1 MTELDKVLGG
11 GGETG
16 AILRARDWSRTA
28 LGPVETWPPALRSAV
43 GLMLAS
49 PTPTA
54 FFWGPELVV
63 LYNDGM
69 LPIYGAKHPG
79 GLGVPA
85 REVFAELWDALHPL
99 FDGVMRT
106 GRAVYQENQPYF
118 MNRQGFVEEAYFTF
132 AYTPLRDEHG
142 QVVGVFDFVTETTRQ
157 VLGERRFK
165 TLREL
170 SIRVASAQSLRA
182 VLLGAQEVLERGG
195 ADVPFALL
203 HRAEASGPQLL
214 LRAGLTAEALDA
226 VAASPWPLGDVL
238 RSGEVR
244 QVTLPEGLRA
254 GPWPEPV
261 RAALLLPLT
270 LEGDVP
276 DAVLAVGLSPRLPL
290 DEAARD
296 FLQLLAS
303 QLAADAVRA
312 LAHEQEKQRAEALAA
327 LDRAKTAFFS
337 NVSHE
342 FRTPL
347 TLLLGPTEN
356 ALASPERAL
365 GGVELK
371 RVHRNA
377 LRLLKLVNTLLDFS
391 RLGATSA
398 VPRQEPTELAAL
410 TSGLAGAFDSV
421 MATAGLR
428 LVVDCP
434 PLSGPVWV
442 DPDMWEKVVLN
453 LVSNAFKFTLQ
464 GEIAVSLRE
473 REGGVELSV
482 RDTGTGIPAQEL
494 TRIFERFHRVR
505 DARGRSDEGSGIGLS
520 LVRELARVQGG
531 DVTVESVPGEG
542 STFRVWLPTGRPAA
556 ASERGAPQHRPPAR
570 GPAAFVHE
578 AEQWLAHVPEA
589 PASPRAEAT
598 HGHVLLADDNADMR
612 EYMARL
618 LSSHFTVEAV
628 ADGQAALDAARART
642 PDAVVSDVMM
652 PGLDGFALVRALRA
666 DPRTAPVPI
675 LLVSARAGEVAT
687 VEGLQSGVDD
697 YLAKPFG
704 ARELLARVGILVRA
718 SQARAERERL
728 LEQLRQVLEAS
739 GTGLWEFEPD
749 TRSVRVDA
757 RMSALL
763 GLPAG
768 APSTLDEALARVD
781 PEQREQVL
789 QAISASLSD
798 TRAGV
803 FFSVFRVLVPDA
815 PAPRWL
821 ECRGQRLR
829 DARGRTVLAGVVLDI
844 TARKQTETELRT
856 RADFEQQLIGIV
868 SHDLRNPLSAILLGT
883 TALTRREVLDER
895 ATRAL
900 LRIQSSAERATRMV
914 KDLLDFTQARLGGGI
929 PIVPRTVDLHE
940 VTRGVLEEVEAAHP
954 TRHLEVRHEGEG
966 RGEWDPDRLA
976 QVVQNLVVNALK
988 YSPEDSVVR
997 VRTLAEDG
1005 GVSLSVAN
1013 QGEPIPEHLRVR
1025 LFEPMQ
1031 RGTAEVDKQGRS
1043 VGLGLYI
1050 VRSIV
1055 EAHGGRITVSSSKDE
1070 GTVFTVHLPRRR

>member
-1 MTELDKVLGG
+1 MVG

-16 AILRARDWSRTA
+16 AILRALDWSRTT

-54 FFWGPELVV
+54 FFWGPDLVV

-99 FDGVMRT
+99 FDGVMGT

-170 SIRVASAQSLRA
+170 SIRVASAQTLRA
-182 VLLGAQEVLERGG
+182 VLLGAQEVLERNG

-203 HRAEASGPQLL
+203 YRAEDSGPQLL
-214 LRAGLTAEALDA
+214 LRAGLTAEALD
-226 VAASPWPLGDVL
+226 VVEASPWPLGDVL
-238 RSGEVR
+238 RSGEAR
-244 QVTLPEGLRA
+244 QVALPEGLRA

-270 LEGDVP
+270 LEGDIP

-290 DEAARD
+290 DEASRD

-312 LAHEQEKQRAEALAA
+312 LTHEQEKQRAEALAA
-327 LDRAKTAFFS
+327 LDQAKTAFFS

-365 GGVELK
+365 GGVELE

-473 REGGVELSV
+473 REGGVALSV
-482 RDTGTGIPAQEL
+482 RDTGTGIPAEER

-520 LVRELARVQGG
+520 LVRELARLQGG

-556 ASERGAPQHRPPAR
+556 AFAPDPSRRRSPAQ

-578 AEQWLAHVPEA
+578 AEQWLAHAPEA
-589 PASPRAEAT
+589 RPRAEAT

-618 LSSHFTVEAV
+618 LSSRFTVEAV
-628 ADGQAALDAARART
+628 ADGQAALDAARARP
-642 PDAVVSDVMM
+642 PDVVVSDVMM

-675 LLVSARAGEVAT
+675 LLVSARAGEEAT

-697 YLAKPFG
+697 YLTKPFA
-704 ARELLARVGILVRA
+704 ARELLARVEILVRT
-718 SQARAERERL
+718 SQARTERERL

-749 TRSVRVDA
+749 TRSIRVDA
-757 RMSALL
+757 RVSGLL
-763 GLPAG
+763 GLPEG
-768 APSTLDEALARVD
+768 APSTLDEALARVH

-789 QAISASLSD
+789 QAMAESLSD
-798 TRAGV
+798 TRDGV
-803 FFSVFRVLVPDA
+803 FFAAFRVLAPDA

-821 ECRGQRLR
+821 ECRGRRLR
-829 DARGRTVLAGVVLDI
+829 DARGRRVLAGVVLDI

-929 PIVPRTVDLHE
+929 PIVPRAADLHE
-940 VTRGVLEEVEAAHP
+940 LTRGVLEEVEAAHP
-954 TRHLEVRHEGEG
+954 TRQLEVRHEGEG

-997 VRTLAEDG
+997 VRTRAEG
-1005 GVSLSVAN
+1005 GGMSLSVAN
-1013 QGEPIPEHLRVR
+1013 QGEPIPEDLRVR

-1070 GTVFTVHLPRRR
+1070 GTVFTVRLPRRR